1 MSLYIQITRRCNMSC
16 GHCSFSCSGHGP
28 EMSAETFRQALE
40 LSRREEIPITLGGG
54 EPTLHP
60 QFMEFLWW
68 SIRTV
73 ASLTHEMGMPAVGV
87 VTNGSQTD
95 IALELAALAKIGV
108 ICASVSKDEFHDPI
122 DPQVFRA
129 FEPSKE
135 PGDYRRINRMHLI
148 VPAGRAKRW
157 GNHPFKRC
165 VCDGPFII
173 PSGDIHSCGCRLQR
187 LGHVTEPALRL
198 PDEWRDMMCPNEQPA
213 FERRPGA
220 GDDVPSPG
228 RNLHCEKR

>member
-1 MSLYIQITRRCNMSC
+1 MSLYIQITKRCNMSC
-16 GHCSFSCSGHGP
+16 NHCSFSCSDRGSD
-28 EMSAETFRQALE
+28 MSAETFRQALE
-40 LSRREEIPITLGGG
+40 LAKREEIPITLGGG

-73 ASLTHEMGMPAVGV
+73 AALTHEIGMPAVGL

-95 IALELAALAKIGV
+95 VALELAALARIGV

-122 DPQVFRA
+122 DAQVFRA
-129 FEPSKE
+129 FEPAKE
-135 PGDYRRINRMHLI
+135 PGDYRRINKRHLI

-157 GNHPFKRC
+157 GDHPFKRC

-173 PSGDIHSCGCRLQR
+173 PSGDIYSCGCRIRQ
-187 LGHVTEPALRL
+187 LGHVADTALRL
-198 PDEWRDMMCPNEQPA
+198 PDDWREMMCPNEQPSFA
-213 FERRPGA
+213 Q
-220 GDDVPSPG
+220 
-228 RNLHCEKR
+228 